1 MSLRLRLL
9 LGLVALVAIGLAA
22 TDAVT
27 YLALQGS
34 LSQRL
39 NEQISQSTQS
49 AAQCYLTFESSGG
62 TQVSHACESLP
73 PNTWFSLTGPGAS
86 GEFIHTAGK
95 SAPKPKLPAGLAAS
109 ASGSPSYITVPAKG
123 VSGEFRVLTEQLQLS
138 GPGGEAIILAF
149 PLNDVDVTLGQLRLL
164 EALVS
169 GIVLLLLGLLAWW
182 TVQLGL
188 SPLRRIRDTAQ
199 KIAAGDLTQRVEST
213 DPRTE
218 VGQLGLSLNE
228 MLAQIERAFQD
239 RTTSEARLRQFVAD
253 ASHELR
259 TPLSSIRGYA
269 ELFRRGARANP
280 EDLAKAMTRIES
292 ESVRMGQ
299 LVDDLLILAR
309 LDEGRPL
316 ELRPVD
322 LSQLAVDTAA
332 DQAAADRR
340 HPITVAAPVPVVVA
354 GDEARLR
361 QVITNLVRNAV
372 VHTPGGTSVEIRT
385 ELRGGTALLEVVD
398 HGPGIPADAAERIF
412 ERFVRVDKARG
423 RTRGGAGLG
432 LAIVAA
438 IVAAH
443 GGQIQLEATPGGGAT
458 FRLTLQLDRQVTGL
472 PSPQQPLALES
483 GGGAKP
489 PQVESAPAESG
500 KGPQCS
506 QAS

>member
-39 NEQISQSTQS
+39 NEELSQST
-49 AAQCYLTFESSGG
+49 AVAEHCYVSYQT
-62 TQVSHACESLP
+62 SHAFSRDCESLP
-73 PNTWFSLTGPGAS
+73 ANTFIALTGPGPL
-86 GEFIHTAGK
+86 GQLHPDVN
-95 SAPKPKLPAGLAAS
+95 APTPKLPTGLAAS
-109 ASGSPSYITVPAKG
+109 ASGSPSYITVPDKDG
-123 VSGEFRVLTEQLQLS
+123 SGQFRVLIQGVAGVAGAGEQTLVL
-138 GPGGEAIILAF
+138 GF
-149 PLNDVDVTLGQLRLL
+149 PLNDVDATLGQLRLL

-199 KIAAGDLTQRVEST
+199 KIAAGDLSQRVEST

-239 RTTSEARLRQFVAD
+239 RTNSEARLRQFVSD

-322 LSQLAVDTAA
+322 LSELAVDTAA

-340 HPITVAAPVPVVVA
+340 HPITVDAPVPVVVA

-372 VHTPGGTSVEIRT
+372 VHTPSGTPVEIRT
-385 ELRGGTALLEVVD
+385 ELHQGAAVLEVAD
-398 HGPGIPADAAERIF
+398 HGPGVPADAAERIF

-432 LAIVAA
+432 LAIVAT

-443 GGQIQLEATPGGGAT
+443 GGQIQLDATPGGGAT

-472 PSPQQPLALES
+472 PNPQEPLALES
-483 GGGAKP
+483 GGGATP
-489 PQVESAPAESG
+489 PPVESAPAESET
-500 KGPQCS
+500 GPRFS

>member
-34 LSQRL
+34 LSQRMNQEL
-39 NEQISQSTQS
+39 SQST
-49 AAQCYLTFESSGG
+49 AVAEHCYVNY
-62 TQVSHACESLP
+62 QASHAFSRDCESLP
-73 PNTWFSLTGPGAS
+73 ANSFIALTGPGPI
-86 GEFIHTAGK
+86 GQLHPDVN
-95 SAPKPKLPAGLAAS
+95 APTPKLPTGLAAS
-109 ASGSPSYITVPAKG
+109 ASGSPSYITVAAKG
-123 VSGEFRVLTEQLQLS
+123 GSGQFRVLIQGVAGVAGA
-138 GPGGEAIILAF
+138 GPQTLVLGF
-149 PLNDVDVTLGQLRLL
+149 PLNDVDATLGQLRLL

-239 RTTSEARLRQFVAD
+239 RTNSEARLRQFVAD

-299 LVDDLLILAR
+299 LVDDLLLLAR

-316 ELRPVD
+316 ELRAVD
-322 LSQLAVDTAA
+322 LSQLAVDSAA

-340 HPITVAAPVPVVVA
+340 HPITVAAPAPVIVA

-361 QVITNLVRNAV
+361 QVVSNLVRNAV
-372 VHTPGGTSVEIRT
+372 VHTPDGTPVEVITGIRDQ
-385 ELRGGTALLEVVD
+385 TAVLEVVD
-398 HGPGIPADAAERIF
+398 HGPGVPADAAQRIF
-412 ERFVRVDKARG
+412 ERFVRIDRARG
-423 RTRGGAGLG
+423 RAKGGAGLG
-432 LAIVAA
+432 LAIVAT

-443 GGQIQLEATPGGGAT
+443 RGMIQLETTQGGGAT
-458 FRLTLQLDRQVTGL
+458 FRVSLELIGQPAALSPPEELPALTAGEGETVL
-472 PSPQQPLALES
+472 SPNQRA
-483 GGGAKP
+483 
-489 PQVESAPAESG
+489 APEPEG
-500 KGPQCS
+500 DPHLGRVV
-506 QAS
+506 